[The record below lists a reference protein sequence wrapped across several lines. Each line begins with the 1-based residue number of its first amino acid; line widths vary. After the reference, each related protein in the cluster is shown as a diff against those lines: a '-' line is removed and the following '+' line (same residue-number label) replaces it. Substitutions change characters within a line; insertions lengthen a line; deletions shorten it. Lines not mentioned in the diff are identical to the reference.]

1 MRLRR
6 SLALSCLLLG
16 LTGCAVNRTLTFPP
30 GGEHVVVTVK
40 SRDDLA
46 VRPIKI
52 GYRSESC
59 TLTNYTSD
67 LKPYEKAAYSVIS
80 RDLTRQE
87 GTELF
92 SVKVAVNGGGRCE
105 WRLSYI
111 KFGVD
116 YKEFKKFGHDV
127 VSGGGGEVY
136 VLLDGNAGP
145 RGRSNLKV
153 GGDLV
158 MKEDY
163 YVWVQ
168 EHFVGGYSKF
178 GNLIRSGELI
188 LTYEAPRARQIYFEP
203 VVRSKYPIYT
213 KGPAIKLPGARTSHL
228 YPDGTVVETRDT
240 RPDFRKL
247 HCIRLPS
254 ECGK

>member
-6 SLALSCLLLG
+6 SFALSCLLLS
-16 LTGCAVNRTLTFPP
+16 LTGCAVNRTLTFPA
-30 GGEHVVVTVK
+30 GGEHVLVTVK

-52 GYRSESC
+52 GYRSEIC

-87 GTELF
+87 GTEVY
-92 SVKVAVNGGGRCE
+92 SVNVAVDGGGGCK

-111 KFGVD
+111 NFGIKYLD
-116 YKEFKKFGHDV
+116 FSRYGENILP
-127 VSGGGGEVY
+127 SGGGEVY
-136 VLLDGNAGP
+136 VLLDGNSGPAG
-145 RGRSNLKV
+145 GTNHQAD
-153 GGDLV
+153 GDLSLR
-158 MKEDY
+158 EDY
-163 YVWVQ
+163 YIRVS
-168 EHFVGGYSKF
+168 ENFIGGYSKL
-178 GNLIRSGELI
+178 GTLIRNGSI
-188 LTYEAPRARQIYFEP
+188 VLTYRAQHARNIYFEP
-203 VVRSKYPIYT
+203 LIHASYPVYS

-247 HCIRLPS
+247 HCIRLPT